1 MSTNE
6 NNPEASVELPE
17 TENQTTSTNETQ
29 VLPADEDSNEL
40 VIDDTPVEPSTEVQ
54 VKTDVT
60 TDSSVKEE
68 TAPVAK
74 VTKKA
79 LQQFDINHRDK
90 LEYVET
96 IALPSDFDEQTR
108 TALDKAPNI
117 DMIDTNEGREWASI
131 IAEGLENTTSSEV
144 FVETLQDENA
154 SFGQQVEHNN
164 IPLFGGVPKLRP
176 IENQNL
182 KGERSVIRMLSHLGL
197 GTLFQ
202 VPLWHTGMWI
212 TFKPPSEAEII
223 EINRVIQADKI
234 KLGRYTYGLAFSNIT
249 SYTID
254 RLIEFALNHVYDTTL
269 KNEEAP
275 ISSLRSI
282 IASQDIPSL
291 LWGFVCTM
299 YPRGFNYVRSCVS
312 DPEKCNHKTKDTLN
326 VFKLQWTNENALTDW
341 QKTHMSKRQPGS
353 KDLASINRYKEELSV
368 IQKRKIVINEGRDDS
383 IDILIKSP
391 SISEYVDAGH
401 RWVGDIVET
410 VNRAL
415 SAEARNEE
423 RNEIITKHGQASA
436 MRQYSHWVDSI
447 EIGSNVI
454 DDLESIE
461 KNLNVLSANDEIRS
475 QFITEVVDYINR
487 STVSV
492 IGIPVFDCPSCGTVQ
507 SGSMNLPHHTNVIP
521 LDVIQVFFALLTQRL
536 ERMAAR

>member
-1 MSTNE
+1 MSNNE
-6 NNPEASVELPE
+6 NNEVKSVNSDPVLPEAGQEPLG
-17 TENQTTSTNETQ
+17 
-29 VLPADEDSNEL
+29 EL
-40 VIDDTPVEPSTEVQ
+40 VIDDTPILTEEESKVESVNEVPS
-54 VKTDVT
+54 
-60 TDSSVKEE
+60 KEE
-68 TAPVAK
+68 PVVEQK
-74 VTKKA
+74 STKKP
-79 LQQFDINHRDK
+79 LQQFDINHTNK
-90 LEYVET
+90 LEYIET

-108 TALDKAPNI
+108 IALEKAPNI
-117 DMIDTNEGREWASI
+117 DMIDSNEGREWASI
-131 IAEGLENTTSSEV
+131 ISEGLENTTNAEV

-154 SFGQQVEHNN
+154 SFNQQVTHNN
-164 IPLFGGVPKLRP
+164 IPMFGAVPKLRP

-223 EINRVIQADKI
+223 EINRVIQGDKI

-254 RLIEFALNHVYDTTL
+254 RLIEFALNHVYETTL
-269 KNEEAP
+269 KNEEVP
-275 ISSLRSI
+275 IGSLRNL

-299 YPRGFNYVRSCVS
+299 YPRGFNYVRSCVT
-312 DPEKCNHKTKDTLN
+312 DPEKCNHKTKETLN

-341 QKTHMSKRQPGS
+341 QKTHMSKRQPNS
-353 KDLASINRYKEELSV
+353 KDLASVNRYKEELSV
-368 IQKRKIVINEGRDDS
+368 IQKRKIIINEGRDDS
-383 IDILIKSP
+383 IDIVIKSP
-391 SISEYVDAGH
+391 NIAEYVDSGH
-401 RWVGDIVET
+401 RWIGDIVET
-410 VNRAL
+410 VNKAL
-415 SAEARNEE
+415 SAEARDIE
-423 RNEIITKHGQASA
+423 RNEIITRHGQASA

-461 KNLNVLSANDEIRS
+461 KNLNVLSANDEIRT
-475 QFITEVVDYINR
+475 QFITEVVDYINK

-492 IGIPVFDCPSCGTVQ
+492 IGIPVFDCPVCGSEQ
-507 SGSMNLPHHTNVIP
+507 SGNINLPHHTNVIP

-536 ERMAAR
+536 ERMSAR